1 MKKPDTKANT
11 NVVGR
16 SRLFLIPLFMAT
28 LFTGAVIGMYFQPPG
43 LKAFFNVTGLQPGA
57 GTETPIAVA
66 IAEYIRSL
74 IHSEPDHVYVFGK
87 VSQDVKSQVA
97 DITKPN

>member
-1 MKKPDTKANT
+1 MTTSETTTSSETVNLAHK
-11 NVVGR
+11 
-16 SRLFLIPLFMAT
+16 I
-28 LFTGAVIGMYFQPPG
+28 
-43 LKAFFNVTGLQPGA
+43 LKRK
-57 GTETPIAVA
+57 TPIAVA